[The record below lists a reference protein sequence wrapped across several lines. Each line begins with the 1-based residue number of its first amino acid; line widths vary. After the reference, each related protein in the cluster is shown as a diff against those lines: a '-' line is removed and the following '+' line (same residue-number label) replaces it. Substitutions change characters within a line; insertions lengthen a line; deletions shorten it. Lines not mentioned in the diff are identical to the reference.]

1 MVDVNSLALSLFT
14 SPLLSLLATWR
25 VSVAWIEQMP
35 SEVVVYQCDV
45 TKKEQ
50 VDAAFDAVR
59 KRFGRL
65 DGLVNNAGETQ
76 HAAPTRIHMS

>member
-1 MVDVNSLALSLFT
+1 
-14 SPLLSLLATWR
+14 
-25 VSVAWIEQMP
+25 MP

-50 VDAAFDAVR
+50 VDAAFDAIR

-76 HAAPTRIHMS
+76 HAAPT